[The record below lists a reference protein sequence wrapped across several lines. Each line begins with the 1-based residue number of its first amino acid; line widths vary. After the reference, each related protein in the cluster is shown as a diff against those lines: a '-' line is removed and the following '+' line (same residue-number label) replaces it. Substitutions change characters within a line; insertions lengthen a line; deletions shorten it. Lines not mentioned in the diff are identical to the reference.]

1 MKKHIITL
9 FLIIPFLASCFK
21 DKGNYDYYDH
31 GTISIGGIPKTL
43 ELLQTLENITFS
55 PTVTSS
61 TEGKIMEGNPNYT
74 FLYRLG
80 YKGQGFMD
88 ATDYD
93 NPKVWLELNP
103 DGNLAID
110 VPADFDP
117 RMYICW
123 FTVTDNR
130 TGVYESAFCDIK
142 IANQTFEG
150 WMVLCNEGPEERL
163 RLDMI
168 SVLSTARAIPCYDLW
183 GGDDA
188 MPNIHH
194 ATCIGF
200 YSLNAF
206 AGDKIYLMSKER
218 SYALD
223 NATLKT
229 NESLEFNIN
238 FFSLV
243 NMPNETLIYFAP
255 FSVIGDDQ
263 YGYTGAGLAVSEN
276 GNAYADRKGLG
287 MNLVYQKPINT
298 PVAGGTPLY
307 RVAPAVGVSM
317 VRPANGQTALLY
329 DIDNKRFVGWAMTS
343 TQTLTPLT
351 DPALGKLFSFQTGKD
366 FVYMEST
373 RRSNG
378 LVYTILQ
385 DGGGK
390 RSIYA
395 INMGGNGFVQE
406 AIYENPNAPGLDQAE
421 HFAFHS
427 QYPLMFYSVGNTVYA
442 YNLGTNSTKEM
453 TDIALGASE
462 EITILKFNLFL
473 MPDMSQFNNQ
483 SEEFMNWQFQL
494 IVGSYDNS
502 VSGVNGGKVGFY
514 EVEGS
519 GTSVTKYSEY
529 TGFAKVTDVLYRERR

>member
-31 GTISIGGIPKTL
+31 GTISIEGIPKTL

-61 TEGKIMEGNPNYT
+61 TEGKITGDNPNYT
-74 FLYRLG
+74 FSYRLG
-80 YKGQGFMD
+80 YKGQGYMD
-88 ATDYD
+88 VTDP
-93 NPKVWLELNP
+93 NNAKIWLELNP
-103 DGNLAID
+103 NGNLAID

-150 WMVLCNEGPEERL
+150 WMVLCNEGAEERV

-168 SVLSTARAIPCYDLW
+168 TVLSTERAIPCYDLW
-183 GGDDA
+183 AGDGA
-188 MPNIHH
+188 VPNIHH
-194 ATCIGF
+194 ATHMGF
-200 YSLNAF
+200 YSLNAS

-218 SYALD
+218 SYELD
-223 NATLKT
+223 NATFKT
-229 NESLEFNIN
+229 DETKEFNIN

-243 NMPNETLIYFAP
+243 NNPNETLIYFAP
-255 FSVIGDDQ
+255 LAALGDIH
-263 YGYTGAGLAVSEN
+263 YTTCGLAVSEN
-276 GNAYADRKGLG
+276 GNAYADRKALG
-287 MNLVYQKPINT
+287 GKLVFQKPINT
-298 PVAGGTPLY
+298 PVAGGAAQY
-307 RVAPAVGVSM
+307 RVAPAVGRSLA
-317 VRPANGQTALLY
+317 RPANSDFALLY
-329 DIDNKRFVGWAMTS
+329 DIDNKRFVGWSRYSA
-343 TQTLTPLT
+343 QILTPLT
-351 DPALGKLFSFQTGKD
+351 DPASNKLFSFQTGKD

-385 DGGGK
+385 DGAGR

-395 INMGGNGFVQE
+395 INMSGNGFAQE
-406 AIYENPNAPGLDQAE
+406 AIYENPNAPGFDQAE

-427 QYPLMFYSVGNTVYA
+427 QYPLMFYAVGNTIYA

-453 TDIALGASE
+453 TDIVLGASE
-462 EITILKFNLFL
+462 VVTLLKFNLYL
-473 MPDMSQFNNQ
+473 IPDMSQLNNQ
-483 SEEFMNWQFQL
+483 TEEFMNWQFQL

-502 VSGVNGGKVGFY
+502 VSGVNGGKVAFY

-519 GTSVTKYSEY
+519 GSSVAKYSEY
-529 TGFAKVTDVLYRERR
+529 TGFAKISDVFYRERR